1 MLESKRACAEKELS
15 VSNETI
21 EVLLVEDNREYAA
34 MLRYVFTELNPNQF
48 ELQHVT
54 TLHDGLKK
62 LALQTF
68 DAILLD
74 LSLPDSLGLNT
85 FNEIYTHA
93 STIPIVVMTA
103 LDDKDMALRAVR
115 DGAQDYLVKG
125 ELDVNQLVRSLQY
138 AVERNRTLSSLKQLS
153 LIDELTGALN
163 RRGFTSLARQHLK
176 IAQRAGRELLL
187 FFADV
192 DGLKQINDHNGHQA
206 GDQALRAITDIL
218 KDTFRSSDLIA
229 RLGGDEFTVMAINAP
244 KENAETILAR
254 LQENVQAQNERNQ
267 PYQLSLSVGVAR
279 YDPQVDST
287 ELDELLA
294 RADKDLYAN
303 KESKRTKASKSPES
317 NQ

>member
-1 MLESKRACAEKELS
+1 VKEHS
-15 VSNETI
+15 VNNETI
-21 EVLLVEDNREYAA
+21 QVLLIEDNREYAA

-62 LALQTF
+62 LTQQTF

-85 FNEIYTHA
+85 FNEVYTHA
-93 STIPIVVMTA
+93 SNIPIVVMTA
-103 LDDKDMALRAVR
+103 LDDKDIALRAVR

-125 ELDVNQLVRSLQY
+125 ELEVNQLVRSLQY

-192 DGLKQINDHNGHQA
+192 DGLKQINDHHGHQA
-206 GDQALRAITDIL
+206 GDQALIAITGIL
-218 KDTFRSSDLIA
+218 RETFRSSDLIA
-229 RLGGDEFTVMAINAP
+229 RLGGDEFTVLAINAP
-244 KENAETILAR
+244 KETAETILAR
-254 LQENVQAQNERNQ
+254 LQEHVQKQNDLGQ

-279 YDPQVDST
+279 YDPQADPT
-287 ELDELLA
+287 DLDELLA
-294 RADKDLYAN
+294 RADKDLYAH
-303 KESKRTKASKSPES
+303 KESKKSQAYKSPD
-317 NQ
+317 

>member
-1 MLESKRACAEKELS
+1 VKEYS
-15 VSNETI
+15 VSDETI
-21 EVLLVEDNREYAA
+21 QVLLIEDNREYAA

-48 ELQHVT
+48 EIQHVT

-62 LALQTF
+62 LTQQSF

-85 FNEIYTHA
+85 FNEVYTHA
-93 STIPIVVMTA
+93 SNIPIVVMTA
-103 LDDKDMALRAVR
+103 LDDKDIALRAVR

-163 RRGFTSLARQHLK
+163 RRGFTSLAKQHLK

-192 DGLKQINDHNGHQA
+192 DGLKQINDRYGHQA
-206 GDQALRAITDIL
+206 GDQALRAITEIL
-218 KDTFRSSDLIA
+218 RNTFRSSDIIA
-229 RLGGDEFTVMAINAP
+229 RLGGDEFTVLAINAP
-244 KENAETILAR
+244 KETAETILAR
-254 LQENVQAQNERNQ
+254 LQEHVQKQNAGSQ

-279 YDPQVDST
+279 YDPQADAT
-287 ELDELLA
+287 DLDELLA

-303 KESKRTKASKSPES
+303 KESKKSQAYKSPD
-317 NQ
+317 N

>member
-1 MLESKRACAEKELS
+1 MSD
-15 VSNETI
+15 ETI
-21 EVLLVEDNREYAA
+21 QVLLIEDNREYAA

-62 LALQTF
+62 LTQQSF

-85 FNEIYTHA
+85 FSEVYTHA
-93 STIPIVVMTA
+93 SNIPIVVMTA

-176 IAQRAGRELLL
+176 IAQRASRELLL

-192 DGLKQINDHNGHQA
+192 DGLKQINDRFGHQA
-206 GDQALRAITDIL
+206 GDQVLIAITGIL
-218 KDTFRSSDLIA
+218 RETFRSSDIIA
-229 RLGGDEFTVMAINAP
+229 RLGGDEFTVLAINAP
-244 KENAETILAR
+244 KETAETILTR
-254 LQENVQAQNERNQ
+254 LQEHVQKQNERSQ

-279 YDPQVDST
+279 YDPQADAT
-287 ELDELLA
+287 DLDELLA
-294 RADKDLYAN
+294 RADRDLYAN
-303 KESKRTKASKSPES
+303 KESKKSQAYKSPD
-317 NQ
+317 N